1 MDYKCFVTNQAWI
14 ANDDSEVEGKW
25 ENWYNDQV
33 PAINSLIISVII
45 IIISAIIISVII
57 IIVDVNIYRYRI
69 ASHLNNSQQCN
80 AHQALEYQPWAD
92 ARPYDGGFRY
102 NCMMLQ
108 VTELVAVWPG

>member
-25 ENWYNDQV
+25 ENWYTDQV

-45 IIISAIIISVII
+45 IITVII

-69 ASHLNNSQQCN
+69 ATMQ
-80 AHQALEYQPWAD
+80 
-92 ARPYDGGFRY
+92 
-102 NCMMLQ
+102 
-108 VTELVAVWPG
+108 

>member
-33 PAINSLIISVII
+33 PAINSLIMSVIIIISVII
-45 IIISAIIISVII
+45 ISLII

-69 ASHLNNSQQCN
+69 ATMQ
-80 AHQALEYQPWAD
+80 
-92 ARPYDGGFRY
+92 
-102 NCMMLQ
+102 
-108 VTELVAVWPG
+108 